1 MSPCADLSQPKE
13 QQASNPAPALPDR
26 NKQYRDLNQLNRHD
40 DDDDEA
46 NNCEV
51 YVYADDDHPED
62 NEYHQPML
70 NRQWKYEDEPYD
82 DIFLESEYDDDEG
95 EQDEGSD
102 EDYGTF
108 DMKSISSSLPNNTNI
123 ASK

>member
-13 QQASNPAPALPDR
+13 QQASNTAPALPDR

-62 NEYHQPML
+62 NEYHQPMP

-82 DIFLESEYDDDEG
+82 DIFLESEYDDDED

-102 EDYGTF
+102 EDYDTF
-108 DMKSISSSLPNNTNI
+108 DMKSISSSLPNNTNT